1 MSLVSFM
8 LSVPYKLF
16 MLNVIMQNG
25 IMLSVVGPKSDINEG
40 NKIEQTNTRKMTE
53 ISFIFH

>member
-1 MSLVSFM
+1 MSLVPFM

-25 IMLSVVGPKSDINEG
+25 IMLSVVGPKSDINKG
-40 NKIEQTNTRKMTE
+40 DKIEQTNTRKMTE